1 MGWHP
6 SGEKAQKVM
15 RNHSTIQ
22 VHVSVAW
29 RTPQFWLLWL
39 VLWLNVT
46 AGIGI
51 LGMASPMLQ
60 EIFAGKLLSQDLS
73 WNELKWRTVE
83 ADCDDGRRIHR
94 PAQFV

>member
-6 SGEKAQKVM
+6 VGAKAQQAISKQPTV
-15 RNHSTIQ
+15 Q

-60 EIFAGKLLSQDLS
+60 EIFLPVSYYPRIWAGRNLIQNS
-73 WNELKWRTVE
+73 
-83 ADCDDGRRIHR
+83 
-94 PAQFV
+94 